1 MKERLKNKTPED
13 QKSILQ
19 NLAFHAIMM
28 DLTDGLNDYLDGD
41 ANIRLRVSGK
51 EIETIDVK
59 Y

>member
-1 MKERLKNKTPED
+1 
-13 QKSILQ
+13 
-19 NLAFHAIMM
+19 MM